1 MLEKVE
7 SLEKKFGRNWA
18 ISKSALV
25 EYLQSHQQI
34 ILPQQNISPVVSHF
48 APLVTLASMPE
59 MGERGETKEVKRVE
73 ENLVVDVKKN
83 WMSWK
88 KYISRKL
95 QIPIHKLQINY
106 KVQIF
111 KFQTKKN

>member
-1 MLEKVE
+1 MKKNDFILISQIAKETPYSAE
-7 SLEKKFGRNWA
+7 YLSLLVRKSRIAGKKFGRNWA

-59 MGERGETKEVKRVE
+59 MGER
-73 ENLVVDVKKN
+73 
-83 WMSWK
+83 
-88 KYISRKL
+88 
-95 QIPIHKLQINY
+95 
-106 KVQIF
+106 
-111 KFQTKKN
+111 